1 MPSIATVSA
10 AQLYGGNTPGLKYG
24 AWNSMFSARSG
35 ASTGNVPGG
44 NAAMQSGPAGQAAAQ
59 DAGPAS
65 GGSIGAAFLGL
76 VALLALAWYFAHK
89 TGNASEFSNI
99 KASALNIFLITFN
112 AVIGIFVLKLIVSKF
127 PIPGVTPVILAA

>member
-10 AQLYGGNTPGLKYG
+10 RQLYGGLTPGLGYG
-24 AWNSMFSARSG
+24 AWNNMFSARSG

-44 NAAMQSGPAGQAAAQ
+44 NAAMTSGPAGQAMAQ
-59 DAGPAS
+59 DAPAG
-65 GGSIGAAFLGL
+65 GGSIGAAFIGL
-76 VALLALAWYFAHK
+76 VVLLALAWYFAHK

-112 AVIGIFVLKLIVSKF
+112 AIIGIFVLKLIVSKF
-127 PIPGVTPVILAA
+127 PIPGVSQVILAA